1 MFELIQKNIAKH
13 IQLADEEFTYF
24 TSLLQSKR
32 LRKKQVLLG
41 EGEVCTHEYFVNSG
55 CLRQYNLDEKGQEHI
70 VQFAV
75 RDWWIGDQYSFVTGL
90 PGKYFIDALLDS
102 EVLMIEKN
110 KLEELYLRVPKFE
123 RFFRIAFQNAYV
135 AMQQRILSKLSEPAE
150 KNYLDFIRRYPD
162 IEQSVPQHQLASYLG
177 ITPESLSR
185 IRKQLSGK

>member
-13 IQLADEEFTYF
+13 IQLTEEEFNYF
-24 TSLLQSKR
+24 TSLLQLKR

-41 EGEVCTHEYFVNSG
+41 EGEICTHEYFVNSG

-75 RDWWIGDQYSFVTGL
+75 MDWWIGDQYSFVTGL

-110 KLEELYLRVPKFE
+110 KLEELYLKVPKFE

-150 KNYLDFIRRYPD
+150 KSYLDFIQRYPD
-162 IEQSVPQHQLASYLG
+162 IEQAVPQHQIASYLG

-185 IRKQLSGK
+185 IRKQLSAK

>member
-1 MFELIQKNIAKH
+1 MLELIQKNIAKH
-13 IQLADEEFTYF
+13 IQLSEEEFNYF
-24 TSLLQSKR
+24 TSVLQLKR

-41 EGEVCTHEYFVNSG
+41 EGEICTHEYFVNSG

-75 RDWWIGDQYSFVTGL
+75 PDWWIGDQYSFVTGL

-110 KLEELYLRVPKFE
+110 KLEELYLKVPKFE

-150 KNYLDFIRRYPD
+150 KSYLEFIRCYPD
-162 IEQSVPQHQLASYLG
+162 IEQSVPQHQVASYLG

>member
-1 MFELIQKNIAKH
+1 MFELIRNNITKH
-13 IQLADEEFTYF
+13 IGLTEQEFSYF
-24 TSLLQSKR
+24 TSLLQLKR

-41 EGEVCTHEYFVNSG
+41 EGDVCMHEFFVNSG
-55 CLRQYNLDEKGQEHI
+55 CLRQYYLDEKGQEHI

-75 RDWWIGDQYSFVTGL
+75 MDWWIGDQYSFVTGL

-102 EVLMIEKN
+102 EILMIEKS
-110 KLEELYLRVPKFE
+110 KLEDLYINVPKFE

-135 AMQQRILSKLSEPAE
+135 AMQARILSKLSETAE
-150 KNYLDFIRRYPD
+150 KSYLDFIRRYPN
-162 IEQSVPQHQLASYLG
+162 IEQAVPQHQIASYLG